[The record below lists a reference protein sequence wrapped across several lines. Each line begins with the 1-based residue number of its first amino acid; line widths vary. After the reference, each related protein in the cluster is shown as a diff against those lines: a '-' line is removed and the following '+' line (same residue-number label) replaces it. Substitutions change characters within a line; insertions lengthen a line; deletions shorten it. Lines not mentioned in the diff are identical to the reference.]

1 MLFTAMLLS
10 LTQRSSHR
18 RLQSHSRNV
27 VWNSLETD
35 AALKDLLAL
44 SASSMGSWEVSGAA
58 GRLTHRDFRDTR
70 LSKVP

>member
-44 SASSMGSWEVSGAA
+44 SSSSMGGIGGCW
-58 GRLTHRDFRDTR
+58 THRDFRDTR